1 MPRPQNT
8 PAQNKSY
15 FIYLLVA
22 VVVLVIVAVTVF
34 ILSIKP
40 SEELS
45 PIQEPGKT
53 EVGGMLIP
61 DFPEFPVYPGA
72 TTISSY
78 KKQEGEKVGFEAN
91 WETDDSVSEVMVWY
105 INALK
110 EAGWVFEE
118 EPEEVD
124 EIFEQF
130 LIAAKDEIRVYLN
143 VEREE
148 GAEKSEI
155 SAEFPLQ

>member
-1 MPRPQNT
+1 MSQNMPVQNR
-8 PAQNKSY
+8 SY
-15 FIYLLVA
+15 FIYLVIAVA
-22 VVVLVIVAVTVF
+22 VLVIVAGTV
-34 ILSIKP
+34 LLLPKKP
-40 SEELS
+40 SETVI

-53 EVGGMLIP
+53 EVEGMLIL
-61 DFPEFPVYPGA
+61 DFPELPVYPGA

-91 WETDDSVSEVMVWY
+91 WEADESVSEVMVWY

-118 EPEEVD
+118 EPEDVD

-130 LIAAKDEIRVYLN
+130 LIAAKDEIRVYLT

>member
-1 MPRPQNT
+1 MATSQNT

-22 VVVLVIVAVTVF
+22 VVFLIIVAVAGF
-34 ILSIKP
+34 LLQKKS
-40 SEELS
+40 SEELI

-61 DFPEFPVYPGA
+61 DFPELPVYPGA

-91 WETDDSVSEVMVWY
+91 WEADASVSEVMVWY
-105 INALK
+105 INALR
-110 EAGWVFEE
+110 EADWVFEE
-118 EPEEVD
+118 EPVVD
-124 EIFEQF
+124 ETSEQF